1 MRRLIQPPVMKAA
14 GLASL
19 GTALLCYPR
28 FALWNAPY
36 PIWYLLLVVLLGGFV
51 LWAFVFAWHLPF
63 TGQPVFKLP
72 IGLWLFTSA
81 TLAGLAIAVGLHFIL
96 DPTFR
101 IRTPA
106 DYPTSL
112 EQWIGMTFFALA
124 FQPLFLT
131 FAPLDWALR
140 LFRRVWIAAGFTVL
154 FGVGVMVLKT
164 QSAPTALPPAVFI
177 ELLVLRV
184 VLASLAVYFYLRGGA
199 LLVGWWTFLL
209 QLRHLLTL

>member
-14 GLASL
+14 ALASL

-28 FALWNAPY
+28 FALWNSPY

-51 LWAFVFAWHLPF
+51 LWAFVFAWHTPF
-63 TGQPVFKLP
+63 TGRPVFQVRISLR
-72 IGLWLFTSA
+72 LFLGA
-81 TLAGLAIAVGLHFIL
+81 TVAGLAIAAGLHFFL

-106 DYPTSL
+106 DYPKSVD
-112 EQWIGMTFFALA
+112 QWIGMTLFALA
-124 FQPLFLT
+124 FYPLFLT
-131 FAPLDWALR
+131 LAPLDWALR
-140 LFRRVWIAAGFTVL
+140 LFRRLWIATSFTVL

-164 QSAPTALPPAVFI
+164 QSAPTPLPPTVFI
-177 ELLVLRV
+177 ELLVLRI
-184 VLASLAVYFYLRGGA
+184 VLASLGVYFYLRGGA